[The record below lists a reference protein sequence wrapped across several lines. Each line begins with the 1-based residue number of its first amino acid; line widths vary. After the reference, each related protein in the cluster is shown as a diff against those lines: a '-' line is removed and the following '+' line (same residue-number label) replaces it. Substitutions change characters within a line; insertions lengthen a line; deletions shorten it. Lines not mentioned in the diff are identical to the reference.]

1 MADILKIRNKLADH
15 INERLVNEKM
25 DINQENNSVLFEIL
39 QDLNDIISS
48 EPECTNYGVLR
59 TKN

>member
-25 DINQENNSVLFEIL
+25 DMNHENNAVLFEIL
-39 QDLNDIISS
+39 QDLNDIISN
-48 EPECTNYGVLR
+48 EPECTDYGVL
-59 TKN
+59 